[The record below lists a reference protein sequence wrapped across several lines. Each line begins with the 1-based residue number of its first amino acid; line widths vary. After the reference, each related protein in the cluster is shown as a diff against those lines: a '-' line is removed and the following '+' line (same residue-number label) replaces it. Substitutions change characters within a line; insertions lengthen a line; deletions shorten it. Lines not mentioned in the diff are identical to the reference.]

1 MILMMLKK
9 QKLRSALKK
18 GSKNERMWQKKIN
31 FLKKQQK
38 IEENKVK
45 KKEMWERLSE
55 LNGEFKNIK
64 KAAKEAKKMSGT
76 IIN

>member
-1 MILMMLKK
+1 
-9 QKLRSALKK
+9 
-18 GSKNERMWQKKIN
+18 
-31 FLKKQQK
+31 
-38 IEENKVK
+38 
-45 KKEMWERLSE
+45 MWERLSE